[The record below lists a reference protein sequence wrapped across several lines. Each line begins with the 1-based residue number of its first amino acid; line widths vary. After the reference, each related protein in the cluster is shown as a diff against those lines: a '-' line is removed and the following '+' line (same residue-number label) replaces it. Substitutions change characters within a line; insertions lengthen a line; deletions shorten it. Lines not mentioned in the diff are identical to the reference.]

1 MINKTLLALVAIL
14 FIFTSSASAT
24 TINFAEAMAT
34 CEQIRGT
41 SIEAELARENC
52 RLKVQVA
59 VLAEIA
65 DQQSTEARALR
76 ADIRAQT
83 ARIDEIE
90 SQATTPQVAQQQTT
104 PQPTTQV
111 AQTGFYGGVAFTVT
125 DDPHLISTDARAM
138 RYQSNWIS
146 MTLMG
151 NGVRNWA
158 PNATQVRVGIVNNGV
173 PCGPDVGQ
181 GSWCR
186 ATGTVG
192 SAWGIQAAYVD
203 LGDSAPV
210 QMWVIDP
217 TQVDTLHF
225 TWETDDNV
233 TLLWLVPH
241 QNGRKV
247 NVPVPGGVVQTP
259 LWQVHPTDL
268 MGCQQIG
275 GSRTGGHVDRF
286 ASSRGRRCN

>member
-1 MINKTLLALVAIL
+1 MINKTPLLALAAFIL
-14 FIFTSSASAT
+14 SFTLTQANAA
-24 TINFAEAMAT
+24 TINFAEAIAT

-52 RLKVQVA
+52 RLKVEVA
-59 VLAEIA
+59 VLAQVA
-65 DQQSTEARALR
+65 DQQSAEAKRARKAIREVEARLVSLEASKTQQPTPPEPQR
-76 ADIRAQT
+76 QEAQ
-83 ARIDEIE
+83 
-90 SQATTPQVAQQQTT
+90 AQQ
-104 PQPTTQV
+104 
-111 AQTGFYGGVAFTVT
+111 AFHGGVAYTVQ
-125 DDPHLISTDARAM
+125 DDPHLITTDKEAM
-138 RYQSNWIS
+138 AGQSNWIS

-181 GSWCR
+181 GSWCK
-186 ATGTVG
+186 AAGPMD

-210 QMWVIDP
+210 QMWVIDR
-217 TQVDTLHF
+217 TKVDTLHF

-247 NVPVPGGVVQTP
+247 NVSVPGGIVQTP
-259 LWQVHPTDL
+259 LWQVHPTKL
-268 MGCQQIG
+268 MGRQNIG
-275 GSRTGGHVDRF
+275 GNPTGGHVDRF
-286 ASSRGRRCN
+286 SSSRGRRS